1 MENWLQDNIQDINLR
16 DSIQKLITEHPDS
29 ASVIQQLID
38 YYQNKLGI
46 NNSAEDHTNKKR
58 KIATDPKDQK
68 VIASIPDISF
78 QLPSRKKYTLVL
90 TSQKLQLISEKSQQI
105 EHEYILSFLN
115 LCVCVPTP
123 DKPQGSFTFSLFPSS
138 NNNTEGLSSP
148 SSPQP
153 PSVLLDAIVFNILD
167 KGALNIKQHEKEEVK
182 TYTSPQEKK
191 QAIIDLFLLHVF
203 KNNKGNQQ
211 NVITPSRQTYTCS
224 GVSPTTGKPEMDRT
238 FVNTYLRNKEGVLY
252 FLPNGILYGFKK
264 PTLFIPTS
272 FISATMITNITKRT
286 FDLTIQLFPSK
297 LPLGNGDSQ
306 SSFYTPFLQQQE
318 RKKDDDENNND
329 HKKEESAS
337 LLLPFSMIE
346 QTEYA
351 GIEAYIQKV
360 GIKDQSMTE
369 ATKAPEP
376 LKSSK
381 DQYKNDDDDDGDEEM
396 KKKQDHGKNIDEEDE
411 EDDEDFMP
419 GNNSDDDDDDV
430 LEYDSN
436 ASDDEDEDDD
446 HHGKDGSMD
455 GNEGEE
461 EEEVNELEDD

>member
-1 MENWLQDNIQDINLR
+1 MLIKKENDNNNQSQD
-16 DSIQKLITEHPDS
+16 
-29 ASVIQQLID
+29 QQ
-38 YYQNKLGI
+38 
-46 NNSAEDHTNKKR
+46 
-58 KIATDPKDQK
+58 

-90 TSQKLQLISEKSQQI
+90 TSQKLQLISEKTQQM
-105 EHEYILSFLN
+105 EHEYLLSLLN
-115 LCVCVPTP
+115 LCICVPTP
-123 DKPQGSFTFSLFPSS
+123 DKPQGSFTFSIFPSS
-138 NNNTEGLSSP
+138 NINTEEEP
-148 SSPQP
+148 SSL
-153 PSVLLDAIVFNILD
+153 VLDTIVFNILD
-167 KGALNIKQHEKEEVK
+167 KGALNIKQHEKEEVN

-191 QAIIDLFLLHVF
+191 QAIIDLFLLHLF
-203 KNNKGNQQ
+203 KNNKNNQQ
-211 NVITPSRQTYTCS
+211 NVITPSRQIYTCS
-224 GVSPTTGKPEMDRT
+224 GVSPTTGKPELDRT

-286 FDLTIQLFPSK
+286 FDLSIQLFPSK

-306 SSFYTPFLQQQE
+306 SSFYTPFLQQQQD
-318 RKKDDDENNND
+318 RKKDDDENNNN
-329 HKKEESAS
+329 KKEESAS
-337 LLLPFSMIE
+337 LILPFSMIE

-369 ATKAPEP
+369 ATKAPES

-381 DQYKNDDDDDGDEEM
+381 DQYENDDDDDNKEM
-396 KKKQDHGKNIDEEDE
+396 KKKDHGKTIDEEDE

-419 GNNSDDDDDDV
+419 GNNSDDDDDV

-436 ASDDEDEDDD
+436 ASDEEDDDDDQHEKDGSMNQDEDEDEDE
-446 HHGKDGSMD
+446 
-455 GNEGEE
+455 N
-461 EEEVNELEDD
+461 EEVNELDDD